1 MKHPDKGD
9 FDTAVTEAG
18 VTVTFKP
25 THSIYTFY
33 RLTDTNDIA
42 RLGPVWLSRVR
53 HEGQSS
59 DTNEYPSDEVLVMAQ
74 RIAKDVGS
82 SVCQFKTKRAPG
94 SA

>member
-1 MKHPDKGD
+1 
-9 FDTAVTEAG
+9 

-53 HEGQSS
+53 QEGQSS